1 MTTNNSKYINH
12 MKAKSIATI
21 FLAVLTVAACGPK
34 SEGEG
39 LDAKKQE
46 LKDSRVQLQ
55 EIRNKIE
62 TIEAEIAEADPTF
75 FNGSGAAT
83 LVTTVTTEK
92 KKFDHKIEVR
102 GTVMSRTN
110 VYVSAES
117 MGLLT
122 TLKVIEGQSVKKGQ
136 LLGTIDSEQ
145 LERSIDEVKNQLEY
159 ATTIFEK
166 RERLWKK
173 NIGTEVDY
181 LTAKNNKE
189 SLEKQL
195 STLSIQLSKTNI
207 VAPFSGSIEEVPV
220 KAGEVVQPGSPIVF
234 LVSNS
239 DMYINAEVSEAYLG
253 KVKVGDSVDIQ
264 VPSMNKDFT
273 SKILSIGNVIN
284 PASRTFTIEVK
295 LPSEASNAKV
305 NIVSIL
311 GLTDYTNNE
320 AITIPSRIIQEDL
333 EGNFVYVLD
342 AAQKATKVHVKLGL
356 SHDHETEVLSG
367 LKGGEVIV
375 DKGNRTIADGTTV
388 KVQN

>member
-1 MTTNNSKYINH
+1 

-34 SEGEG
+34 SENEG
-39 LDAKKQE
+39 LDAKKKE
-46 LKDSRVQLQ
+46 LTEARVQLQ

-62 TIEAEIAEADPTF
+62 TIEAEIAEADPDF

-83 LVTTVTTEK
+83 LVTTIKTEK
-92 KKFDHKIEVR
+92 KNFDHKIEVR

-122 TLKVIEGQSVKKGQ
+122 SVKVVEGQSVKKGQ
-136 LLGTIDSEQ
+136 LLATIDSEQ
-145 LERSIDEVKNQLEY
+145 LEKSIDEVKNQLQY

-173 NIGTEVDY
+173 NIGTEVDF

-189 SLEKQL
+189 ALEKQL
-195 STLSIQLSKTNI
+195 STLNTQLSKTNI
-207 VAPFSGSIEEVPV
+207 VAPFAGSIEEVPV

-239 DMYINAEVSEAYLG
+239 DMYISAEVSEAYLG
-253 KVKVGDSVDIQ
+253 KVKVGDDVDVEI
-264 VPSMNKDFT
+264 PSMNESYV
-273 SKILSIGNVIN
+273 SKIVSIGNVIN

-295 LPSEASNAKV
+295 LPNEASNAKV

-311 GLTDYTNNE
+311 GLTDYTNEE

-342 AAQKATKVHVKLGL
+342 AANKASKVHVKLGL

-367 LKGGEVIV
+367 LTGGEVIV
-375 DKGNRTIADGTTV
+375 DKGNRSIADGTTV